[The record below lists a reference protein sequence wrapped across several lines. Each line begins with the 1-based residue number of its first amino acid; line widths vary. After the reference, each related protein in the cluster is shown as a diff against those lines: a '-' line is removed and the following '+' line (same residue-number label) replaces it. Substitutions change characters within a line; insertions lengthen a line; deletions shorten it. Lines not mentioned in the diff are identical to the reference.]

1 MSCARKLARV
11 KDNLRETHPRV
22 VHLYRK
28 AMFSNPSAISP
39 STAPRLQMMKLNR
52 NDLCNVNTWIGVC
65 SRIQPHV
72 SGFTGPCH
80 FHLQFSYEFPQAGNS
95 IYYCLARYYVLVPTF
110 CTCIS
115 KSTPTTLW
123 SPWKENKSGIL
134 LPCFYHNQAH
144 SRCVYLR
151 FEVEVRELKARQ
163 VGLYSGL
170 CLILGTRFWAQEAP
184 LGEQDDHIW
193 GQQSYMRSLISHL
206 IFPAFLR
213 AVGFWRYILAH
224 NGALS

>member
-1 MSCARKLARV
+1 M

-28 AMFSNPSAISP
+28 AMLSNPSAISP

-65 SRIQPHV
+65 CRIQPLL
-72 SGFTGPCH
+72 SGFTEPCY
-80 FHLQFSYEFPQAGNS
+80 FHLQFSYEFPQARNS
-95 IYYCLARYYVLVPTF
+95 IYHRLARYYVLVPKF
-110 CTCIS
+110 CICIR
-115 KSTPTTLW
+115 KSTPATLW

-134 LPCFYHNQAH
+134 FTGLYHNQAH

-151 FEVEVRELKARQ
+151 FEVEIQKLKARQ
-163 VGLYSGL
+163 VGLCSGL
-170 CLILGTRFWAQEAP
+170 PLILGPWFWTQEAP
-184 LGEQDDHIW
+184 LGVQDDHIW